1 MARTL
6 IGNFK
11 GPKGD
16 TGAQGPQGIQGPK
29 GETGAQGPQGEKGDT
44 GPRGKQGEQGPQ
56 GPQGESGE
64 INGDSIIEYVENTDE
79 NPPASPGVI
88 KNILGWLIGKMKA
101 VIAQNKNFAQSLE
114 GKAAKNHTHTSAQI
128 TDIAQASVNYANS
141 AGSANSVAWGN
152 VSGKPGTFPPSAHN
166 QGWDTITGKPSSFP
180 PSGHTHDDRYYTG
193 DQIYTM
199 LSGKLNTSGG
209 TITGDLT
216 QQGHQYMSYNKKIL
230 WGNNGQIW
238 ASGAQ
243 QLFIAAST
251 DSNYVLHLGVHDG
264 MWALDPDANGNL
276 NLGTSNHKFG
286 TLYAKN
292 GSIVTSDR
300 NQKNTIQALDER
312 YFQLFLKLLPVSFK
326 FNDGTS
332 GRTHIGFISQDVEAA
347 MKEVGLSD
355 LDFAGFC
362 KDAKTIQEAKTIKF
376 KAIDDNGEEYE
387 DTITYME
394 DRPVP
399 GEYTYSLR
407 YEEFIAINTAMI
419 QQLLKRV
426 EALEELLKS

>member
-199 LSGKLNTSGG
+199 LSGKLNT
-209 TITGDLT
+209 
-216 QQGHQYMSYNKKIL
+216 
-230 WGNNGQIW
+230 
-238 ASGAQ
+238 
-243 QLFIAAST
+243 
-251 DSNYVLHLGVHDG
+251 
-264 MWALDPDANGNL
+264 
-276 NLGTSNHKFG
+276 
-286 TLYAKN
+286 
-292 GSIVTSDR
+292 DR
-300 NQKNTIQALDER
+300 
-312 YFQLFLKLLPVSFK
+312 
-326 FNDGTS
+326 
-332 GRTHIGFISQDVEAA
+332 
-347 MKEVGLSD
+347 
-355 LDFAGFC
+355 
-362 KDAKTIQEAKTIKF
+362 
-376 KAIDDNGEEYE
+376 
-387 DTITYME
+387 
-394 DRPVP
+394 
-399 GEYTYSLR
+399 
-407 YEEFIAINTAMI
+407 
-419 QQLLKRV
+419 
-426 EALEELLKS
+426 KSVV

>member
-1 MARTL
+1 MGRTF

-16 TGAQGPQGIQGPK
+16 TGEQGPQGI
-29 GETGAQGPQGEKGDT
+29 
-44 GPRGKQGEQGPQ
+44 QGPQ

-64 INGDSIIEYVENTDE
+64 IDGNSVIEYVESTDE

-114 GKAAKNHTHTSAQI
+114 GKAPVSHTHTAAQV
-128 TDIAQASVNYANS
+128 TDLSGASVKHASTADKATS
-141 AGSANSVAWGN
+141 AASADAVAWGN
-152 VSGKPGTFPPSAHN
+152 VSGKPSTYTPSSHTQA
-166 QGWDTITGKPSSFP
+166 WDTITGKPSSFP

-230 WGNNGQIW
+230 WGYNGQIW
-238 ASGAQ
+238 ASGPQ
-243 QLFIAAST
+243 QLFLAAST
-251 DSNYVLHLGVHDG
+251 DSNYVLHFGVHDG
-264 MWALDPDANGNL
+264 MWALDPDVSGNL
-276 NLGTSNHKFG
+276 NLGTGNHKFG
-286 TLYAKN
+286 TLYANN
-292 GSIVTSDR
+292 GTIVTSDK
-300 NQKNTIQALDER
+300 NQKNTIQILDER
-312 YFQLFLKLLPVSFK
+312 YFQLFIKLLPVSFK

-347 MKEVGLSD
+347 MAEVGLSD

-362 KDAKTIQEAKTIKF
+362 KDVKTIQVAKTMKV

-399 GEYTYSLR
+399 GEYIYSLR
-407 YEEFIAINTAMI
+407 YEEFIALNTAMI
-419 QQLLKRV
+419 QQLLKRMEV
-426 EALEELLKS
+426 LEELLKS